1 MHKIQSKKWVIRTSK
16 SLNEKLKKEPRTQ
29 SEIKMWHYLK
39 GIYDTRKFGIVIY
52 RLNASCSF

>member
-16 SLNEKLKKEPRTQ
+16 SLNDKLQKQPRTQ
-29 SEIKMWHYLK
+29 SEIQMWYYLK